1 MPTPEDQPR
10 DETVSPQLIINPAS
24 EAIPD
29 ALEERAGEAMRAY
42 FKEVVG
48 EAPLEQARVRRASH
62 LDDNGRFG
70 YVLTLTAGGG
80 VAPRDV
86 DVLMP
91 GLPVDVLR
99 EGVLR
104 MYVDGISWMWVYGV
118 NAGRRIANE
127 VLAERS
133 LRYGYDAGLP
143 EERHLVR
150 AAWGARAIITETGGI
165 DLLPDRQTAFG
176 PTRDVDELLAN
187 LNLDINARW
196 IDRATSLLS
205 TGEMSRKRAGEFILV
220 ADRDITV
227 KGNTKASEGYLY
239 VCAYS
244 TPHAESS

>member
-10 DETVSPQLIINPAS
+10 DETVSIINPGS

-48 EAPLEQARVRRASH
+48 EAPLEQARVRRASN
-62 LDDNGRFG
+62 LDENGRFG

-99 EGVLR
+99 QAVLR
-104 MYVDGISWMWVYGV
+104 MYVDGSSWMWPSGV
-118 NAGRRIANE
+118 NVGRRMINE
-127 VLAERS
+127 ELGERS
-133 LRYGYDAGLP
+133 LHYGYDAGLP
-143 EERHLVR
+143 DERRLVR
-150 AAWGARAIITETGGI
+150 AAWGARAVITETGGI

-176 PTRDVDELLAN
+176 PKRDVDELLAN
-187 LNLDINARW
+187 LNLDINTRW
-196 IDRATSLLS
+196 TDRATSLLS
-205 TGEMSRKRAGEFILV
+205 TGEMSSKRAGEFILV

-227 KGNTKASEGYLY
+227 KANTKASNGYLY
-239 VCAYS
+239 VCAYP
-244 TPHAESS
+244 TPLAQSS